1 MITDLINRL
10 QKCPEYSCSRCVYY
24 KTPACAM
31 EEAVRELR
39 RYNQILDIS
48 RETSP
53 STYESLMGGRY
64 ETF

>member
-24 KTPACAM
+24 KTPACAI

-48 RETSP
+48 GGTPPRTD
-53 STYESLMGGRY
+53 ESLIGGRY

>member
-24 KTPACAM
+24 KTPACAI

-48 RETSP
+48 GEP
-53 STYESLMGGRY
+53 LQEQMNH
-64 ETF
+64 

>member
-24 KTPACAM
+24 KTPACAI

-48 RETSP
+48 GGTPPRAN
-53 STYESLMGGRY
+53 ESLMGGRY

>member
-48 RETSP
+48 SGTSP
-53 STYESLMGGRY
+53 NTDGSLMGERY

>member
-24 KTPACAM
+24 KTPACAI

-39 RYNQILDIS
+39 RYNQILNIS
-48 RETSP
+48 DKTSP
-53 STYESLMGGRY
+53 RADEFLIKGRY

>member
-24 KTPACAM
+24 KTPACAI

-48 RETSP
+48 DKTSP
-53 STYESLMGGRY
+53 RADEFLIKGRC